1 MKKIYIYEVEVLRK
15 RIPFQDK
22 VVNYVKLARPEG
34 LEEHWPNVGDIV
46 NLYTHGDIF
55 YTRHKVIEKRKDD
68 LYIIESTP
76 VSWPC
81 DINIK
86 IDYLK
91 EEGLEYLLKLPHD
104 INDEIKGLSK
114 LTRNDVNLDKS
125 LNLYFEV
132 NKRMSHIDGFYDVTK
147 NYIIR
152 EIKDKIKDTDV
163 WVDPYNFSKIELYT
177 NEPAIEEAVDR
188 MSVDGFMK
196 FKGIIEKEI
205 KIYRIYIRTNIYK
218 KNYE

>member
-147 NYIIR
+147 NYQ
-152 EIKDKIKDTDV
+152 
-163 WVDPYNFSKIELYT
+163 P
-177 NEPAIEEAVDR
+177 
-188 MSVDGFMK
+188 
-196 FKGIIEKEI
+196 
-205 KIYRIYIRTNIYK
+205 
-218 KNYE
+218 